1 MSYPSTLQ
9 APGGLPQDVPTR
21 PITLHDVIRDCGG
34 TSAVARGLELSVQ
47 SVYGWVRQGHIP
59 FSDLQGK
66 TTYSE
71 KIAAMQ
77 RTGSLTAAEIRRLGL
92 RL

>member
-1 MSYPSTLQ
+1 MSCPSTLPVSREGQ
-9 APGGLPQDVPTR
+9 LGIPTR
-21 PITLHDVIRDCGG
+21 PVTLHDVIRDCGG
-34 TSAVARGLELSVQ
+34 TSAVAAELKLSVQ

-66 TTYSE
+66 TDYSD
-71 KIAAMQ
+71 KIAQLQ
-77 RTGSLTAAEIRRLGL
+77 RVGTLTSVEIRRLGL